1 MLSTMLVVAPSQLRA
16 DFQRY
21 YGLDLDEVGYT
32 IRVRRAA
39 DLAANLPE
47 QAAIWRA
54 INQQATW
61 DTSQYLLADMADSLR
76 FLAWTKT
83 SEASKRGAKFTH
95 QIPRPGTNQTSHD
108 SELMQL
114 DIEQADQL
122 MNQWYPNLNKRQE
135 A

>member
-47 QAAIWRA
+47 QATIWRA
-54 INQQATW
+54 INPQAAW

-76 FLAWTKT
+76 FLAWAKT
-83 SEASKRGAKFTH
+83 SEAKHPGAKFTN